1 MKLRQLALELDL
13 PLLTAATNY
22 EKPAH
27 SVKVEWL
34 IEKFVDGEVKRGV
47 DFNYTQIFRAGTA
60 EHVARDIEKALRY
73 GERKLD
79 LRGPDPRGFMGGW
92 EFYLDSPP
100 TVYDTFDLRVLRP
113 LTVFEDPGWNP
124 EWLAEVSVV
133 IAAREPW

>member
-1 MKLRQLALELDL
+1 MTLRKIALDLHL
-13 PLLTAATNY
+13 PLLTAATTY
-22 EKPAH
+22 EAGAH

-34 IEKFVDGEVKRGV
+34 LPGAEDGMIRT